1 MGYNS
6 EDVIMEV
13 YKEVELKG
21 LRKEFDKQLKK
32 MNSQSKHAHKTAHEK
47 WEYALQRIKDI
58 YKR

>member
-21 LRKEFDKQLKK
+21 VRKEFDKQLKK
-32 MNSQSKHAHKTAHEK
+32 MNSQFKQAHKTAHEK